1 MAIIR
6 AISSWTPRTPVYY
19 GWIVLTM
26 AALGTYAS
34 TGVSQIVLG
43 GVQNLISGD
52 TGWDRSTIAF
62 AVTAGTW
69 TSGALTPVFGR
80 LADRYGPRGLM
91 PAAALVTGLCFFALA
106 GSRGLWQFYTAYI
119 VARAIGN
126 PNLVGVV
133 PRTVAVNFFQRRRN
147 LALSVTSTVR
157 PISGAL
163 NIQLIS
169 LIAVAFSWRAAYRY
183 LGGFA
188 LLLVVPLYVIMR
200 RRPEDIGLR
209 PDGDP
214 ADGDPER
221 PLPLTHGR
229 AGASRARAQRQ
240 PTDEF
245 SWSVGEAARTS
256 AFWSIVVAEML
267 IILTAGTVSFQLVP
281 FLADSGLSQTLA
293 VAALSLSSLLG
304 ALVNPVWGVLADRY
318 SPRHLALGA
327 LPATGAI
334 TVLYVISDGG
344 MFGFAVAIAWGTASG
359 GLNILGSMMLAQ
371 YFGRGSFGS
380 ITGLVGPFQT
390 GALGL
395 GPAFGAAVFGWTGGY
410 TVIWV
415 YGVAAYAAALVLI
428 FSARQPTLPHRASA
442 AGYGERD

>member
-1 MAIIR
+1 
-6 AISSWTPRTPVYY
+6 
-19 GWIVLTM
+19 M

-43 GVQNLISGD
+43 GVQNLITAD

-69 TSGALTPVFGR
+69 TSGLLTPIFGR
-80 LADRYGPRGLM
+80 LADRHGPRGLM

-106 GSRGLWQFYTAYI
+106 GAGGLWQFYTAYI

-147 LALSVTSTVR
+147 LALGVTSAFR
-157 PISGAL
+157 PISGAV

-169 LIAVAFSWRAAYRY
+169 LIAVAFSWRTAYRY

-214 ADGDPER
+214 ER
-221 PLPLTHGR
+221 LPPLVRQH
-229 AGASRARAQRQ
+229 AGASRIPARRQ
-240 PTDEF
+240 PADEF
-245 SWSVGEAARTS
+245 SWSVREVARTS
-256 AFWSIVVAEML
+256 AFWFIVVAEMFT
-267 IILTAGTVSFQLVP
+267 ILTAGTVSFQVVP
-281 FLADSGLSQTLA
+281 FLVDSGLSQTLA
-293 VAALSLSSLLG
+293 VAALTLSSLLG

-327 LPATGAI
+327 LPVTGVI
-334 TVLYVISDGG
+334 TVFYAISDGG
-344 MFGFAVAIAWGTASG
+344 MFGFAVVIAWGMASG

-380 ITGLVGPFQT
+380 ITGLMGPFQT

-395 GPAFGAAVFGWTGGY
+395 GPAFGAVVFAWTGGY
-410 TVIWV
+410 SVIWG
-415 YGVAAYAAALVLI
+415 YGVVAYAAALLLI
-428 FSARQPTLPHRASA
+428 FSARQPTLPHRAIA
-442 AGYGERD
+442 EGYATRD

>member
-1 MAIIR
+1 MKGVGEGHRLGIIR
-6 AISSWTPRTPVYY
+6 AISHWTPRTPLYY

-26 AALGTYAS
+26 AAMGTYAS

-43 GVQNLISGD
+43 GVQNLISVD

-69 TSGALTPVFGR
+69 TSGLLTPIFGR

-147 LALSVTSTVR
+147 LALGLTSAFR
-157 PISGAL
+157 PISGAV

-214 ADGDPER
+214 ER
-221 PLPLTHGR
+221 PRPLTHGR
-229 AGASRARAQRQ
+229 GSVQRQ
-240 PTDEF
+240 VPDEF
-245 SWSVGEAARTS
+245 SWRVGEAARTS
-256 AFWSIVVAEML
+256 AFWFIGVAEML
-267 IILTAGTVSFQLVP
+267 TILIAGTVSFQVVP
-281 FLADSGLSQTLA
+281 FLVDSGLSQTLA

-334 TVLYVISDGG
+334 TVLFALSDGR

-359 GLNILGSMMLAQ
+359 GLNVLGSMMVAQ

-380 ITGLVGPFQT
+380 ITGLIGPFQT

-395 GPAFGAAVFGWTGGY
+395 GPALGAVVFGWTSGY
-410 TVIWV
+410 TVIWGF
-415 YGVAAYAAALVLI
+415 GVAAYAAALLLI
-428 FSARQPTLPHRASA
+428 YSARQPALPHGATATDYA
-442 AGYGERD
+442 ARD